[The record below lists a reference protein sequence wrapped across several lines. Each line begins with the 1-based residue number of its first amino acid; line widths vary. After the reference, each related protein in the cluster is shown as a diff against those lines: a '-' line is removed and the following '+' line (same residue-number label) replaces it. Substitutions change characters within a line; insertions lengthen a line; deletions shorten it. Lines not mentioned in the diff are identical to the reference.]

1 MFKPICAQ
9 LPRGKKENLEP
20 VIELA
25 VEELWLLSH
34 HNGQLRG
41 PYMEELQGDIAVLIR
56 AS

>member
-9 LPRGKKENLEP
+9 LPRDKKENLEP